1 MERDHIQELEDS
13 GWRCQLSQNRYTDF
27 PQLLSKSHQ
36 GFFGRSRQDHSKIY
50 AKIWRNKNSLGL
62 KKNKTGETAHLV
74 WRLCKA
80 TIMKA
85 VRRWWKG
92 SHRGEPSVSPN
103 KGAVLEA
110 TEQHAGSSLDPK
122 GSAESSLQFLNW
134 EKNKPFFT
142 EHLETFSIVVKIHV
156 INNIYLSHFKVCGLI
171 MLSIFASLYNQSP
184 ENLSCKAKTILT
196 EPELLFALTPG
207 SNHGV

>member
-1 MERDHIQELEDS
+1 MVLWLSSGQESVSRGNVQYLE
-13 GWRCQLSQNRYTDF
+13 
-27 PQLLSKSHQ
+27 H
-36 GFFGRSRQDHSKIY
+36 
-50 AKIWRNKNSLGL
+50 AL
-62 KKNKTGETAHLV
+62 KG
-74 WRLCKA
+74 KA
-80 TIMKA
+80 RA
-85 VRRWWKG
+85 SCSSPSCWWKG